1 MKIPILTS
9 ILPLIALF
17 GCGES
22 TDTRPASATAC
33 PPTHTVA
40 VATDLN
46 YPRQD
51 CAQAT
56 ARAEGQL
63 DGLHYRKA
71 CQAADPGAALPPSVA
86 AARVTD
92 CRTTDGRG
100 VFLDVEICCPEA
112 VEQALIEPESVV
124 RAEGPKCPSW
134 RTRARMN
141 GLHYPDAGSCNAI
154 VSQAEAELG
163 SIHYRKACKS
173 AAPRS
178 SGPASVLR
186 ARVVECRSG
195 GVSSGVSIDVEL
207 CCEGKVFEE
216 SDFRELGF
224 LASASRMTLLSSWD
238 SAELSSSGAGGLC
251 STCAR
256 MISNWPFA
264 AEGFH
269 PVSRRKANDT
279 HGVNVASSSSLV
291 SPFTCSGEAYSGAA
305 IAVPVCVSRG
315 SVYFFAS
322 SNSSS
327 LSLPCGVIIV
337 LDA

>member
-216 SDFRELGF
+216 SDFRELVWQRPPEEVRAALGEPRQITEQAQGVHWRYAVEVAREDRVF
-224 LASASRMTLLSSWD
+224 PEVTLV
-238 SAELSSSGAGGLC
+238 
-251 STCAR
+251 
-256 MISNWPFA
+256 F
-264 AEGFH
+264 
-269 PVSRRKANDT
+269 
-279 HGVNVASSSSLV
+279 VNGRVNS
-291 SPFTCSGEAYSGAA
+291 YS
-305 IAVPVCVSRG
+305 
-315 SVYFFAS
+315 F
-322 SNSSS
+322 
-327 LSLPCGVIIV
+327 
-337 LDA
+337 